1 MMCRQWAGPEDLRL
15 EEVPPPTLGPG
26 QVRIRIKAAGVSFA
40 TTLVIAGKYQRKPPL
55 PFAPGTEA
63 SGVVTEV
70 GPGCQRLK
78 AGDEVVAVLDWGGL
92 AEETVAHE
100 VNVFPKAKNIG
111 FVEAIQ
117 LAISYPTSGGALT
130 WPSVLDV
137 QKGQTLLVHAAAGGV
152 GMAAVEIGK
161 ILGATVIATAGG
173 PRKTAF
179 AREHGADHVIDYRAG
194 DFREEVLK
202 LTGGRGV
209 DRVYDPV
216 GGDVFTQSLRCMA
229 TEGRICPIGFAGG
242 TIPQV
247 PANILLVK
255 SIAVMGFNYGYYAGW
270 SPHDARFEEA
280 DKNLRPDGADPRLVR
295 SRPLP
300 PPRRPHLPPRGRPQ
314 GDGGAAGTQRHWPA
328 RRGDGLAASVSTV
341 FYRHWRR
348 STGQKARC
356 DGISRPWRG
365 ELNGRKR
372 RLNGAKTAVSRLPS
386 RASPIER
393 DRSEHHERCAKHQ

>member
-1 MMCRQWAGPEDLRL
+1 MKAMICSAWGEPEDLRL
-15 EEVPPPTLGPG
+15 QDVERPPLKAG
-26 QVRIRIKAAGVSFA
+26 QVRIKIKAAGVSFA

-63 SGVVTEV
+63 TGVVIEV
-70 GPGCQRLK
+70 GPACKRLK

-92 AEETVAHE
+92 AEESVAHE
-100 VNVFPKAKNIG
+100 VNVFLKPKNVG

-117 LAISYPTSGGALT
+117 LAISYPTSAGALT
-130 WPSVLDV
+130 WPMALDV

-173 PRKTAF
+173 ARKTAF
-179 AREHGADHVIDYRAG
+179 AKAHGADHVIDYGAA

-216 GGDVFTQSLRCMA
+216 GGEVFAQSLRCLA
-229 TEGRICPIGFAGG
+229 VEGRICPIGFASG
-242 TIPQV
+242 TIPQI

-280 DKNLRPDGADPRLVR
+280 DRTFALMERIRGWCEAGLC
-295 SRPLP
+295 
-300 PPRRPHLPPRGRPQ
+300 RPHVDRTYRLDEAPKAMQALLERSVTGR
-314 GDGGAAGTQRHWPA
+314 
-328 RRGDGLAASVSTV
+328 V
-341 FYRHWRR
+341 
-348 STGQKARC
+348 
-356 DGISRPWRG
+356 
-365 ELNGRKR
+365 
-372 RLNGAKTAVSRLPS
+372 AVTMT
-386 RASPIER
+386 
-393 DRSEHHERCAKHQ
+393 